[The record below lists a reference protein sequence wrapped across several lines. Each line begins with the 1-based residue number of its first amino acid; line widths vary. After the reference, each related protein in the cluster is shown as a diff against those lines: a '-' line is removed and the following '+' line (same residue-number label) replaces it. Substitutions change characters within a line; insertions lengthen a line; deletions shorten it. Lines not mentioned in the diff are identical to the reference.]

1 LEDFGV
7 DDLYVHSPCNHFIK
21 NYTEVFYMTYKRRY
35 SVLWMSDETQLVYV
49 DEIDGL
55 HLH

>member
-1 LEDFGV
+1 
-7 DDLYVHSPCNHFIK
+7 
-21 NYTEVFYMTYKRRY
+21 
-35 SVLWMSDETQLVYV
+35 MSDETQLVYV